1 MSRSQHPRLSS
12 LARQLRLA
20 TVAILLGLRP
30 LAAQRPATQTTPPAL
45 PTIEART
52 AGMLKLDGYFPLYW
66 DSTAGHLYL
75 EIARFNAE
83 FMHIQGMGTGLGSN
97 DIGIERGNLQSSEIV
112 FFERQGPKVLL
123 VEPNYAYRATMA
135 TNPSEVAS
143 VRESFARSVLWG
155 FSIVAESPGRVLVDL
170 TDYLI
175 RDPNTITQRLRP
187 GNYRLEPSRSSVYLP
202 MTKNFPRNTEMEVEL
217 TWVLQP
223 GGGPGTGGGP
233 GGPGGPGGFNPFP
246 GPGSFFAGV
255 GDVAADV
262 QAASLRVH
270 HSFVQL
276 PDTGY
281 RPRKYDPRSGYG
293 PIMWKDYS
301 SPPDGNETSMTV
313 RYIRRQRLKKQNPS
327 APISDPVKPIVYYLD
342 PGVPEPQRTA
352 LLEGASWWNQA
363 FTAAGYR
370 NAFRVEIR
378 PDSISPLDVRYNV
391 INWVH
396 RSTRGYS
403 SGATVTD
410 PRTGEILKGV
420 VTLGSLRYRQ
430 DYLIAEGLLLPYRTG
445 DEIPAEVREWAV
457 ARIRQLA
464 AHEVGHTLGFQHN
477 YYDSRA
483 GRISV
488 MDYPA
493 PLVTLRPDGSLDAS
507 QVYERGIGE
516 WDSVAI
522 AYGYQDFPPGTD
534 EDQALRRILDDA
546 WARDLRF
553 LTNQDMA
560 ANPRSDQ
567 WSNGWDPA
575 AELNR
580 LMEIR
585 RVVLARWGE
594 TAIRRNVPMA
604 LMEEVL
610 VPAYM
615 YHGFQLEA
623 TASALGGMHYIY
635 ALRGDGRDPAPP
647 VPAAEQRAALAAL
660 LATLKPSELVL
671 PDAVVKKLPPRP
683 PGYPRSRELFPR
695 YTGLMFDKITPAVTA
710 SDMTISAM
718 LVADRAARLVEQH
731 AIDPAL
737 PGLEEVVDSILSVTF
752 NARPANPYEAEV
764 ARAVQRVAVEELMQL
779 AAGAS
784 MPQVRAIATER
795 LARTMNRLASS
806 SPPSDA
812 DGAHYLLL
820 VQDIKRF
827 LDRPYPAYVPPPRV
841 EPVRGDPIGESGM
854 EFFRRYV
861 AVPDCDWMD
870 NGVWV
875 AGSCRP

>member
-1 MSRSQHPRLSS
+1 
-12 LARQLRLA
+12 
-20 TVAILLGLRP
+20 
-30 LAAQRPATQTTPPAL
+30 
-45 PTIEART
+45 
-52 AGMLKLDGYFPLYW
+52 
-66 DSTAGHLYL
+66 
-75 EIARFNAE
+75 
-83 FMHIQGMGTGLGSN
+83 
-97 DIGIERGNLQSSEIV
+97 
-112 FFERQGPKVLL
+112 
-123 VEPNYAYRATMA
+123 
-135 TNPSEVAS
+135 
-143 VRESFARSVLWG
+143 
-155 FSIVAESPGRVLVDL
+155 
-170 TDYLI
+170 
-175 RDPNTITQRLRP
+175 
-187 GNYRLEPSRSSVYLP
+187 
-202 MTKNFPRNTEMEVEL
+202 
-217 TWVLQP
+217 
-223 GGGPGTGGGP
+223 
-233 GGPGGPGGFNPFP
+233 
-246 GPGSFFAGV
+246 
-255 GDVAADV
+255 
-262 QAASLRVH
+262 
-270 HSFVQL
+270 
-276 PDTGY
+276 
-281 RPRKYDPRSGYG
+281 
-293 PIMWKDYS
+293 MWKDYS
-301 SPPDGNETSMTV
+301 SPPDGNETSMYV

-327 APISDPVKPIVYYLD
+327 APVSDPVKPIVYYLD

-352 LLEGASWWNQA
+352 LLEGAGWWNQA

-378 PDSISPLDVRYNV
+378 PDSISPLDIRYNV

-445 DEIPAEVREWAV
+445 DEVPAEVREWAV

-522 AYGYQDFPPGTD
+522 KYGYQDFPPGTD

-585 RVVLARWGE
+585 RVVLKRWGE

-635 ALRGDGRDPAPP
+635 ALRGDGRDPAPS

-671 PDAVVKKLPPRP
+671 PDEVVKKLPPRP

-710 SDMTISAM
+710 SDMAISAM
-718 LVADRAARLVEQH
+718 LVPDRAARLVEQH
-731 AIDPAL
+731 ALDPAL
-737 PGLEEVVDSILSVTF
+737 PGLDEVVDSILSVTF
-752 NARPANPYEAEV
+752 NARPVNPYEAEI
-764 ARAVQRVAVEELMQL
+764 ARAVQRVAIEELMQL

-795 LARTMNRLASS
+795 LARKMNQLASG

-812 DGAHYLLL
+812 DAAHYLLL

-827 LDRPYPAYVPPPRV
+827 LDRPYPAYAPPPRV
-841 EPVRGDPIGESGM
+841 EPVRGDPIGEGGM
-854 EFFRRYV
+854 EFFRRYLAV
-861 AVPDCDWMD
+861 AECDWMD